1 MRRMGTRI
9 DAIRQL
15 VGLSQ
20 NVPGPKFPRSFQ
32 VQNLQGLGVE
42 KSQVENKACAHGMG
56 TFWIDILKCTR
67 FPNLDELWLEGG
79 EFDFGNEF

>member
-1 MRRMGTRI
+1 MGTRT

-67 FPNLDELWLEGG
+67 FPNLDALWLEGG